1 MRQGHVL
8 KHDRTRSLGSILHM
22 PSHET
27 NSGDTLIGTV
37 VSGRYHIHS
46 LVGEGGM
53 GSVYKAKQEPLG
65 RVVAFKVLLPNL
77 VNDSLK
83 VKRFVNEARILSG
96 LRHPHTVSLIDCGR
110 LEDGRLFIVMDYVH
124 GGTLRDLMDEGRLS
138 QVASLRI
145 ARQILQSLSEAHAHG
160 IIHRDLKPANV
171 LLDDVENED
180 FVVRVADFGIAKLDP
195 AREGQVLGIQPATS
209 KGTTAFGPQA
219 HVSTSPGIRLGTPAY
234 IAPEQAF
241 AKAIDARS
249 DLYSVGVLL
258 YEMLTGHQPFSSDT
272 DRGLCLEH
280 LHTPPK
286 PVNSVNTELKITP
299 KLEELLLRLKAKDPK
314 YRPESARKVIRTI
327 DGILSELL
335 PKGVPMTAPLPV
347 VLPSVKAPDPT
358 IEDVQFDLPQRGLP
372 AWVWGV
378 VAGMGMGAA
387 LALFLK

>member
-1 MRQGHVL
+1 
-8 KHDRTRSLGSILHM
+8 M
-22 PSHET
+22 PTHET
-27 NSGDTLIGTV
+27 NSGDALVGRII
-37 VSGRYHIHS
+37 SDRYHIGK

-53 GSVYKAKQEPLG
+53 GSVYKAKQMPLG
-65 RVVAFKVLLPNL
+65 REVAFKVLLPDL

-110 LEDGRLFIVMDYVH
+110 LEDGRLYIVMDYVH
-124 GGTLRDLMDEGRLS
+124 GGTLRDLMDQGRLS
-138 QVASLRI
+138 QTAALQI
-145 ARQILQSLSEAHAHG
+145 TRQILQSLSEAHAHG

-171 LLDDVENED
+171 LLDDVENEE

-195 AREGQVLGIQPATS
+195 AREGNVLGIQPVTS
-209 KGTTAFGPQA
+209 KGKSAFGPQA

-241 AKAIDARS
+241 AKDIDARS

-272 DRGLCLEH
+272 ERGLCLEH

-286 PVNSVNTELKITP
+286 PVNSVNTELKIRP
-299 KLEELLLRLKAKDPK
+299 RLEELLLRLKAKDPK
-314 YRPESARKVIRTI
+314 HRPESARKVIRII
-327 DGILSELL
+327 DEILAGLMPEGRPST
-335 PKGVPMTAPLPV
+335 VPLPV
-347 VLPSVKAPDPT
+347 VLPAVKAPDPT
-358 IEDVQFDLPQRGLP
+358 VEDVVLHLPRSGVP
-372 AWVWGV
+372 PWVWGL
-378 VAGMGMGAA
+378 VAGMAMGAA